1 MEIFKDNKGR
11 FICGRKTKSGDPCGN
26 PPGFKTPFIGKPG
39 VPCLRHGGIAPKTLS
54 SAAGLPPSSKDL
66 TYHVIDEA
74 LKERADDF
82 ANDPDLMNLK
92 REVGLCRARLELL
105 EGDTDPETAM
115 ITSSLST
122 TIGKLVER
130 IHKMEMERSGLV
142 QIGLIRLLIDSW
154 QKAIMEVIPDINL
167 RNVLSKR
174 MLDLSRSKLALIIE
188 VPPSHQMN
196 GVKESS
202 AKVIEVSVEPYKD

>member
-1 MEIFKDNKGR
+1 MEIFKDSKGR
-11 FICGRKTKSGDPCGN
+11 LICGRQTKKGAQCAN

-39 VPCLRHGGIAPKTLS
+39 MPCFKHGGRSPKSICSAS
-54 SAAGLPPSSKDL
+54 SLPVESKDL
-66 TYHVIDEA
+66 TYHVIDKVLEA
-74 LKERADDF
+74 RADAF

-105 EGDTDPETAM
+105 EGDNDPDTAM
-115 ITSSLST
+115 ITASLST

-142 QIGLIRLLIDSW
+142 QISLIRLLIDSW

-167 RNVLSKR
+167 RNVLSTR
-174 MLDLSRSKLALIIE
+174 MLNLSRSKLAIIVD
-188 VPPSHQMN
+188 VPPIHQTSGIRESHEKT
-196 GVKESS
+196 V
-202 AKVIEVSVEPYKD
+202 EVTPELIQV